1 MKKDNSNLINEG
13 VKNILAIYEQAT
25 QTEIFDG
32 LRWYDEAFS
41 FCANLA
47 ENFGLSVSNVAYAGA
62 ALSPNNSWT
71 GNQKDLISVCASYAK
86 GELAEL
92 VSQFENGD
100 KKAMQVLKVQ
110 TYPLQVI
117 KAFYLLKTGE
127 LLTYIGQGKKTL
139 SFARN
144 IAFFDSLD
152 VTIDGHAA
160 SIVINVRMTMKNA
173 SKVLKPS
180 NYKDFAEAYEIAAA
194 QVGMLPKQ
202 LQAIT
207 WVAWRRIQNV
217 GKHNG

>member
-1 MKKDNSNLINEG
+1 MDLIQDG
-13 VKNILAIYEQAT
+13 VKNIMAIYGQAT
-25 QTEIFDG
+25 QSEIFDG

-47 ENFGLSVSNVAYAGA
+47 DSFKLPVSNVAYACA

-71 GNQKDLISVCASYAK
+71 GNQKDLLTVCTAFAS

-92 VSQFENGD
+92 VAQFEAGD
-100 KKAMQVLKVQ
+100 TKALKGLKIQ
-110 TYPLQVI
+110 TYPKQAI
-117 KAFYLLKTGE
+117 KAFYLLKTGN
-127 LLTYIGQGKKTL
+127 LLEYIGQGKKTL

-144 IAFFDSLD
+144 IAFTDSSD

-160 SIVINVRMTMKNA
+160 SIVVNKRMTMKDA
-173 SKVLKPS
+173 SKVLRPS
-180 NYKDFAEAYEIAAA
+180 NYKDFAEAYTIAAA
-194 QVGMLPKQ
+194 ELGMLPKQ

-207 WVAWRRIQNV
+207 WVTWRRMQNI